1 MVLSLALRKSLS
13 TSASV
18 AGDMTFLIMV
28 EIMWTGKVLGCGGL
42 FSPEAVPGLVGLL
55 DREKCHPMYLRA
67 LASNK

>member
-28 EIMWTGKVLGCGGL
+28 EIIKNVMSPATEAEVDRL
-42 FSPEAVPGLVGLL
+42 FLNTKDSTIFRTSL
-55 DREKCHPMYLRA
+55 
-67 LASNK
+67 